1 MPNGAGGGR
10 TGLNASRKEL
20 LQKIYERLLAVFG
33 PQRWWP
39 AETPF
44 EVILGA
50 ILTQN
55 TAWKNVATAIGNL
68 RRYDLLRFDSV
79 CGLSA
84 HELATLIRS
93 SGFYNEKAKKIKSFC
108 DHILTKW
115 GGSLEEFLSQDMEAL
130 RIDLLGIRGIGP
142 ETADSIVLYAAFKAS
157 FVVDTYTYRILSR
170 HGWVE
175 ETISYEE
182 LRDYFMGALEPD
194 VPFFQEFHA
203 LLVRTGHLYCRK
215 KPLCDSCPLNVFFG
229 QSSLV

>member
-1 MPNGAGGGR
+1 M
-10 TGLNASRKEL
+10 NASRKEL
-20 LQKIYERLLAVFG
+20 LQKIYDRLLAVFG

-55 TAWKNVATAIGNL
+55 TAWKNVATAISNL

-108 DHILTKW
+108 EHVLTKW

-130 RIDLLGIRGIGP
+130 RIELLGIRGIGP
-142 ETADSIVLYAAFKAS
+142 ETADSIVLYAASKAS
-157 FVVDTYTYRILSR
+157 FVVDAYTYRILSR

-175 ETISYEE
+175 EPISYEE

-194 VPFFQEFHA
+194 VPFS
-203 LLVRTGHLYCRK
+203 RNST
-215 KPLCDSCPLNVFFG
+215 LCWFAPAIFTAAKNHYAILAH
-229 QSSLV
+229 